1 MPPQKHTSIH
11 ATSRQTRFHIVENAN
26 SKEIDLHTVNI
37 SIGKTEILSD
47 AHLKLAS
54 GVHYV
59 LVGRNG
65 VGKSTLLRSLYDK
78 TIPGLSKDLRILLL
92 QQSYGAEHHITD
104 EEDAKLSVLQCVVK
118 SDKDLAEALRKSA
131 MLREVL
137 ENQTNS
143 VAISK
148 VVKLLKHETRLA
160 ELEEAIKMAML
171 RSGARGLK
179 ARKELRALE
188 EEVEVEKSK
197 LSVHE
202 YDSIS
207 ETETDEAINMLTEL
221 DLALENMSAS
231 TAEARAEALLV
242 GLGFSKDF
250 IKKPMSDLS
259 GGWRTRTILA
269 SLLFQPSDVL
279 LLDEPT
285 NFLDMASLLWLENHI
300 KERDTTI
307 VLVSHDRAFVD
318 AVAHEIIILR
328 DKKLERFR
336 GNLSAYEQ
344 VRKEN
349 KQRLTKM
356 KEAQDKQ
363 VAHMEET
370 IAGNIRAAKA
380 AGDDK
385 KLKQA
390 ASRQKKLDERM
401 GYQVG
406 IRGGKFKLNRDF
418 PIYHTNM
425 RADIEIPM
433 DDLEARL
440 ALIKISPLSDLYFP
454 GPLLSCEALSIGYH
468 LSNTIL
474 ENINLT
480 IHMKD
485 RIALVG
491 LNGAGKSSL
500 VAALVNQ
507 VSFSG
512 RIKGSVSQHPRGR
525 IGYFSQEAVD
535 LLPTAP
541 TALQYMAGHSESLSH
556 AQDQELRGILSS
568 FGLSGRVVSDV
579 PLSLLSGGQKVR
591 VVLAKVLTPPPHLLV
606 LDEVT
611 THLDAD
617 SIVALADELRYYPGA
632 VLVVSHDRW
641 FIKRVVEEEEEGS
654 EGGGDDSGYGEGV
667 RRVYMVGG
675 GRIELLSGVDQF
687 EKKIRKKNHNSIR

>member
-1 MPPQKHTSIH
+1 
-11 ATSRQTRFHIVENAN
+11 
-26 SKEIDLHTVNI
+26 
-37 SIGKTEILSD
+37 
-47 AHLKLAS
+47 
-54 GVHYV
+54 
-59 LVGRNG
+59 
-65 VGKSTLLRSLYDK
+65 
-78 TIPGLSKDLRILLL
+78 
-92 QQSYGAEHHITD
+92 
-104 EEDAKLSVLQCVVK
+104 
-118 SDKDLAEALRKSA
+118 
-131 MLREVL
+131 
-137 ENQTNS
+137 
-143 VAISK
+143 
-148 VVKLLKHETRLA
+148 
-160 ELEEAIKMAML
+160 
-171 RSGARGLK
+171 
-179 ARKELRALE
+179 
-188 EEVEVEKSK
+188 
-197 LSVHE
+197 
-202 YDSIS
+202 
-207 ETETDEAINMLTEL
+207 
-221 DLALENMSAS
+221 MSAS
-231 TAEARAEALLV
+231 TAEARAEALLI
-242 GLGFSKDF
+242 GLGFSKLF
-250 IKKPMSDLS
+250 IKKPMSELS

-269 SLLFQPSDVL
+269 SLLFQPCDVL

-300 KERDTTI
+300 KERETTI

-336 GNLSAYEQ
+336 GNLTAYEQ

-356 KEAQDKQ
+356 KEAQGKQ
-363 VAHMEET
+363 IAHMEET

-380 AGDDK
+380 TGDDK

-433 DDLEARL
+433 DDISSRMTLT
-440 ALIKISPLSDLYFP
+440 KISPLSDLHFP
-454 GPLLSCEALSIGYH
+454 GPLLSCEALSIKYH
-468 LSNTIL
+468 RSTIIL
-474 ENINLT
+474 ENVNLT

-507 VSFSG
+507 ASFNG
-512 RIKGSVSQHPRGR
+512 HITGSINQHPRGR

-535 LLPTAP
+535 LLPTTP
-541 TALQYMAGHSESLSH
+541 TALQYMAGHSEPLNH

-568 FGLSGRVVSDV
+568 LGLSGRLVSDV

-617 SIVALADELRYYPGA
+617 TIVALADELRYYQGA

-641 FIKRVVEEEEEGS
+641 FVKRVVEEEEEGS
-654 EGGGDDSGYGEGV
+654 ESEGDGSGSGCGKGV
-667 RRVYMVGG
+667 RKVYMVGS

-687 EKKIRKKNHNSIR
+687 EKKIRKKIKMR